1 MQVENIQDEK
11 FYVDIAIKESSRQLD
26 IAEFIK
32 ISNFPIDKFII
43 DRFWNNIEKKI
54 PIYLDDILIEWC
66 GYQGEI
72 SIKKFKFLQ
81 TIKNN
86 DIPILDMKNDKY
98 IEYYNQLSDDAKN
111 SCNFK
116 TPQELS
122 EQKWSSSINHILIT
136 PLNFKK
142 LVLMLKTSNGDRLRN
157 HFISMDYLL
166 QTYLKYQCE
175 YEKIHYEKEIE
186 KIKKSITNIRYTRLQ
201 QINELEKELE
211 QRYKIGVIYFITDGN
226 FVKIGY
232 CYNLKNRLEEL
243 QVGSPLKLYVRRHYL
258 SEYPYLEEQR
268 LHEEYKEF
276 HLRGEWFKL

>member
-1 MQVENIQDEK
+1 MNNILSQK
-11 FYVDIAIKESSRQLD
+11 HYIDIAIKFDDFL
-26 IAEFIK
+26 K
-32 ISNFPIDKFII
+32 ISDFVILTKFPIDLKML
-43 DRFWNNIEKKI
+43 DMFWNNFNKDC
-54 PIYLDDILIEWC
+54 PIYLDDNLIRWL
-66 GYQGEI
+66 GYQGELRTM
-72 SIKKFKFLQ
+72 KGNFLKFVR
-81 TIKNN
+81 NN
-86 DIPILDMKNDKY
+86 DISI
-98 IEYYNQLSDDAKN
+98 IVYNQLEYSKFFNKQINNGNIIDRYIDPKN
-111 SCNFK
+111 INK
-116 TPQELS
+116 
-122 EQKWSSSINHILIT
+122 KANNINHILIDVYD
-136 PLNFKK
+136 FKK
-142 LVLMLKTSNGDRLRN
+142 LVLMLKTTNGDRLRN

-186 KIKKSITNIRYTRLQ
+186 KIKKSVTNIRYTRLQ